1 MELRKINL
9 KDAVDQWEYTTALP
23 EEEIYVR
30 VNKDNLA
37 SQKCML
43 ANGAYKAGEDE
54 EHYFMRIA
62 KL

>member
-1 MELRKINL
+1 MDNVKNDNYFIDKI
-9 KDAVDQWEYTTALP
+9 K
-23 EEEIYVR
+23 
-30 VNKDNLA
+30 KDNLA

-54 EHYFMRIA
+54 EHYFMRIP